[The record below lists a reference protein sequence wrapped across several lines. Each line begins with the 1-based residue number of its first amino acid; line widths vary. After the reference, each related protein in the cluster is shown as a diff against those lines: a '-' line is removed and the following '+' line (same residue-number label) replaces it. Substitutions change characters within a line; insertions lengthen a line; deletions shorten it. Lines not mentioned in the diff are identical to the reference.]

1 MYNTLFYQGIPLTAV
16 LSDHIMSVDEIIEFK
31 EINLD
36 DISENLDMDDLYV
49 EVE

>member
-16 LSDHIMSVDEIIEFK
+16 FSDHIMSVDEIIEFK

-36 DISENLDMDDLYV
+36 DISENLDIDDLYV